1 MDAVIS
7 PLLRA
12 RTWSTPRIELRQR
25 CMLSADFG
33 VLAREVIPVGSVL
46 MALAH
51 VFVERAGRHTI
62 QVDARRHQ
70 AGTGEI
76 DDYLNHSCDP
86 NCALDFTRLE
96 LVSRRAIAPGEELS
110 FNYLTSEWDM
120 AAPFTCHCGAC
131 DRLGGAQGPHDSGDG
146 GDGRDSHNIRLIRG
160 FRHLSL
166 AEQDLLAPFASPYLR
181 LRLADQRSSERR
193 RLAG

>member
-12 RTWSTPRIELRQR
+12 RTWATPKIELRQR

-62 QVDARRHQ
+62 QLDARRHQ

-131 DRLGGAQGPHDSGDG
+131 AHDGHDG
-146 GDGRDSHNIRLIRG
+146 HDGHDIRG
-160 FRHLSL
+160 FRHLSPT
-166 AEQDLLAPFASPYLR
+166 EQDLLAPFASPYLR
-181 LRLADQRSSERR
+181 LRLAEQRSTERR

>member
-12 RTWSTPRIELRQR
+12 RTWATPKIELRQR

-33 VLAREVIPVGSVL
+33 VTAREAIPAGTVL
-46 MALAH
+46 MSLAH
-51 VFVERAGRHTI
+51 VFVDRPGRHTI
-62 QVDARRHQ
+62 QIDARRHQ

-86 NCALDFTRLE
+86 NSALDFTRLE
-96 LVSRRAIAPGEELS
+96 LVSLRPIAAGEELS

-120 AAPFTCHCGAC
+120 AAPFTCQCGAC
-131 DRLGGAQGPHDSGDG
+131 DRLGGPGGP
-146 GDGRDSHNIRLIRG
+146 RVIRG
-160 FRHLSL
+160 FRHLSP
-166 AEQDLLAPFASPYLR
+166 AEQDLLAPLASPYLGLCLAG
-181 LRLADQRSSERR
+181 LRTADRR
-193 RLAG
+193 RMTG